1 MDVTFSMER
10 ICEFL
15 SSLPDQN
22 KKWLADRLDEEIGG
36 RREKTSADAADAELS
51 LESLLETARAEYREG
66 KCVECKTREE
76 LTDFLQSL

>member
-22 KKWLADRLDEEIGG
+22 KKWLADRLYEEIGD